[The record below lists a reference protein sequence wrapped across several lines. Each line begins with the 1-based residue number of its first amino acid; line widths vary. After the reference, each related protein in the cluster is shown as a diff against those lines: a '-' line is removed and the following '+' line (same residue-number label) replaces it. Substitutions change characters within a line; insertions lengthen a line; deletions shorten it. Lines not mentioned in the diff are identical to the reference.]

1 MHEILKFVKRLDWT
15 LLLAILAISILSL
28 MIIASAT
35 HANNGQYSFVIKQ
48 SVFLLVGLCGQ
59 PGVIGHCKVCWYQC
73 TGGTAL
79 DSDWAVYFAAV

>member
-35 HANNGQYSFVIKQ
+35 HANNG
-48 SVFLLVGLCGQ
+48 
-59 PGVIGHCKVCWYQC
+59 
-73 TGGTAL
+73 
-79 DSDWAVYFAAV
+79 